1 MKKIVSMEDNV
12 YYNFFRASLNSEEG
26 IEQDG
31 GKFYNQ
37 SIGHVYAAPRI
48 YRGRGVSGPAGSVRG
63 FGIGDVLGKIFQW
76 TQPLLKKLGQKVIDS
91 ASNFAVNVASD
102 AVQGENIIE
111 SAKKH
116 ASVEG
121 KQLLREVPQDVG
133 SFLTREK
140 EVEPV
145 ETGVKPS
152 NRTSR
157 ATLVARNATRA
168 SSKRSL
174 SKKKTGRGVKK
185 QKGSGIFYSP
195 LYPALRLMKD

>member
-1 MKKIVSMEDNV
+1 MESNV
-12 YYNFFRASLNSEEG
+12 YYNFFRSSLNNEEG

-31 GKFYNQ
+31 GKYYNQ
-37 SIGHVYAAPRI
+37 SIGHVYANPRFN
-48 YRGRGVSGPAGSVRG
+48 RGMGFPGPAGSVRG
-63 FGIGDVLGKIFQW
+63 FGIGDVLGRIFQW

-121 KQLLREVPQDVG
+121 KQLLREVPQDLG
-133 SFLTREK
+133 NFLTKEK
-140 EVEPV
+140 PADPV
-145 ETGVKPS
+145 ETVVKPTI
-152 NRTSR
+152 RR

-168 SSKRSL
+168 SNKRSL
-174 SKKKTGRGVKK
+174 AKKKSGRGVKK
-185 QKGSGIFYSP
+185 QKGDGIFYSP
-195 LYPALRLMKD
+195 LYPALRLMKDSFKSI